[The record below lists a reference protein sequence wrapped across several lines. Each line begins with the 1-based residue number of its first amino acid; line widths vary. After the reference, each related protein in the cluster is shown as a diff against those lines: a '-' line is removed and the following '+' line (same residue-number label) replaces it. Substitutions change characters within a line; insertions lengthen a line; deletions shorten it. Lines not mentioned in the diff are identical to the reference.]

1 MQQATSADHQA
12 AARFKEDTVNSSTSE
27 QEEKARRLCAQVAW
41 KRERAES
48 AILNTQ
54 YWWHKYQQEHHTTG
68 AIWLAR
74 NAATAGTS
82 LPLRMGSG
90 KCFQGNLDPYGLTGG
105 AEGVLAGGVGLLRLV
120 ATLFL
125 CGVRFTAYC
134 EGSMPGGSL
143 C

>member
-41 KRERAES
+41 KRERAEL

-54 YWWHKYQQEHHTTG
+54 YWWHKYQQEHYTTG

-90 KCFQGNLDPYGLTGG
+90 KCFQGNLDP
-105 AEGVLAGGVGLLRLV
+105 
-120 ATLFL
+120 
-125 CGVRFTAYC
+125 
-134 EGSMPGGSL
+134 
-143 C
+143 